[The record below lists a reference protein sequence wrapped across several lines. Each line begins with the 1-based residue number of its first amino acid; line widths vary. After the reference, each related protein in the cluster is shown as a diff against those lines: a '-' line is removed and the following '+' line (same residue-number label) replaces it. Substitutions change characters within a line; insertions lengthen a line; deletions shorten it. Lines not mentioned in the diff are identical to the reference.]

1 MASVT
6 LSSKF
11 QVVLPRAIREELAL
25 EAGQRF
31 RILAKDGVIELVPIR
46 SLDEVRGML
55 RGADA
60 GDYRDRH
67 DRIS

>member
-1 MASVT
+1 MATVT

-11 QVVLPRAIREELAL
+11 QIVLPRAVREELEL

-31 RILAKDGVIELVPIR
+31 AIVPKNGVIELVPLR
-46 SLDEVRGML
+46 RMEDARGML

-60 GDYRDRH
+60 ADYRDRH
-67 DRIS
+67 DRV